1 MEGSSGTRRLR
12 RLAADMAPLRASRDF
27 RLLFASRTVTLFGSQ
42 ATEVALLVQARRL
55 TGSATA
61 VGLLGAAELVPLV
74 VFGLYG
80 GALAD
85 RRDRRRLIRWCEAGL
100 GGCAAL
106 LVLNAAVWDPALWH
120 PAVWPLYL
128 LAAALMALT
137 ALQRP
142 SLDAS
147 VPRVVRRDQ
156 LTAASALLSLSSN
169 ASFIL
174 GSALGGVLATWPGP
188 QAVYLLDLVS
198 FAISLGFLAWLGP
211 LPAPGTSA
219 APGTS
224 PAPGPSSK
232 PTRRAGRRGLLDG
245 LRYARGRPE
254 LVGSYL
260 VDLAAMT
267 FAFPNALFPF
277 VAARLH
283 APWAVGLMF
292 AAPSAGALAASA
304 TSGWAGRVHR
314 HGRAIALAAAGWGLA
329 IAGFGLAPDVGAALA
344 LLVVAGGAD
353 MLSGIFR
360 DTLWNQT
367 IPDAL
372 RGRLAGLE
380 LLSYGLGPSAG
391 QIRAG
396 AVAGVTS
403 PRISLVSGGLA
414 CVAAVALT
422 CAALPGLVTYDAR
435 RARPDPAGHPEG
447 PPG

>member
-1 MEGSSGTRRLR
+1 MEGSSGTGRLR

-106 LVLNAAVWDPALWH
+106 LVLNAALRH

-174 GSALGGVLATWPGP
+174 GSALGGVVATWPGP

-211 LPAPGTSA
+211 LPAPG
-219 APGTS
+219 PS
-224 PAPGPSSK
+224 PASGPS
-232 PTRRAGRRGLLDG
+232 PALTRRAGRRGLLDG

-344 LLVVAGGAD
+344 LLVAAGGAD

-435 RARPDPAGHPEG
+435 RARPDPAGHPDE
-447 PPG
+447 PPR